1 MTAKQLINKLEK
13 ICQENMVETKD
24 VQINFRWSDD
34 SDVFRIKNAEEDL
47 FDEETNNILESICLK
62 PFKK

>member
-34 SDVFRIKNAEEDL
+34 SDVFRIKKAEEDL
-47 FDEETNNILESICLK
+47 FDGETNNIFESICLMPYRK
-62 PFKK
+62 

>member
-34 SDVFRIKNAEEDL
+34 SDVFRIKKAEEDL
-47 FDEETNNILESICLK
+47 FDAETNNILESICLMPYRK
-62 PFKK
+62 